1 MACACGGGGSAQL
14 AYRLTSVVDG
24 EQVTWYV
31 ATLGEVRKARAG
43 GATLAAV
50 AVKREEMDEWAA
62 RQSGAA

>member
-1 MACACGGGGSAQL
+1 VAQL
-14 AYRLTSVVDG
+14 AYRLTGVIDG